1 MSRFT
6 AGESALSFLQR
17 RSAQSRNAHQLKQH
31 PVALEWTQNGQGA
44 RMAMSELNS
53 MLKGYSLTTAEILY
67 RLPDYK
73 TLLQSYIWQDYDLH
87 PKFPKLKNF
96 LDFWEANLDGPL
108 YKVTVNHRSLIA
120 PTDLKILAAQFA
132 IH

>member
-1 MSRFT
+1 
-6 AGESALSFLQR
+6 
-17 RSAQSRNAHQLKQH
+17 
-31 PVALEWTQNGQGA
+31 
-44 RMAMSELNS
+44 MAMSELNS

-120 PTDLKILAAQFA
+120 PTDMKILAAQFA